1 MKNQLIKIVALLCV
15 LATATVSL
23 DAKVRQILAKNADG
37 TTVDVTE
44 QFETDG
50 GEISSGDQQL
60 VITTE
65 DGSVITVNPQS
76 NVIVSFGDTGATE
89 VTITAGAVIAS
100 SQGAPVNINTVA
112 GTFTTTQGNVA
123 VQQSSAGD
131 NNVSVT
137 AVNAEGSEVQF
148 TPSDSSVETSP
159 VLAVGEQTTITG
171 KSDGQSF
178 SASNAVTVKADP
190 VTVSTVN
197 QVSSSSIAA
206 VQSPVQETFV
216 VTEQDDDQGEDEQAE
231 ETTAEDS
238 SEAVAVENDG
248 TPEPVV
254 IEIPVDNVEVA
265 SNPG

>member
-1 MKNQLIKIVALLCV
+1 MKNQLIKLAALLCV
-15 LATATVSL
+15 LTTATVSL

-37 TTVDVTE
+37 TTVDVTN

-50 GEISSGDQQL
+50 GTISSGDQQL

-76 NVIVSFGDTGATE
+76 SVIVSFGDTGATE

-112 GTFTTTQGNVA
+112 GTFTTTQGNLA
-123 VQQSSAGD
+123 VQQSSAGE
-131 NNVSVT
+131 NNFSVT
-137 AVNAEGSEVQF
+137 AVNAEGSDVSF
-148 TPSDSSVETSP
+148 TPSDSSVEASP

-171 KSDGQSF
+171 KADNQSF
-178 SASNAVTVKADP
+178 SASNAVTVRADP

-197 QVSSSSIAA
+197 QVSSSSVAA

-216 VTEQDDDQGEDEQAE
+216 VTEQDDQGEDEQAE
-231 ETTAEDS
+231 ETSSEDS
-238 SEAVAVENDG
+238 TEAVVVENDG